1 MSKVLGAAMLR
12 RLLKAYFRSGS
23 LRVIDPDGQL
33 IVVGDGAETAL
44 TVRFDNWAIIRKLAL
59 NPALHLPEGY
69 MNGEI
74 EIEGGSIYDFL
85 LHLKQSRKGGK
96 KPGAESRSKSFQK
109 LLRRLFQ
116 FNPAR
121 VASRNARHHYDLNAE
136 MYRLF
141 LDADMQYSCGYF
153 EKVSD
158 DLETA
163 QAAKK
168 RHIAAK
174 LCIEPGMR
182 VLDIGC
188 GWGGM
193 AIYLAQTCG
202 AEVVGVTLSPEQ
214 RRIAEQRAVAAGVAD
229 CVTFLEQ
236 DYRAV
241 EGPFDR
247 VVSVGMFEHVGVAH
261 FGEFF
266 RKVRELLAVD
276 GIALLHSIARRNG
289 PSATNEFIRKHIFPG
304 GYSPAISEIVPEI
317 EKTRMFINDIEVW
330 RDHYGYTC
338 RHWRERFAANR
349 VQAAALFDERFCRM
363 WEFYLAT
370 SELTFMQ
377 GSHIVVQIQLSKA
390 RDAVPR
396 SRNYIEAW
404 EKQQPIDSRE
414 PERAPAAVSGGSS

>member
-1 MSKVLGAAMLR
+1 MRGALSATLLK
-12 RLLKAYFRSGS
+12 RLLKSYIRSGA
-23 LRVIDPDGQL
+23 LQVIDHTGRT
-33 IVVGDGAETAL
+33 IVAGDGSTPAL
-44 TVRFDNWAIIRKLAL
+44 TLRFKNAAIVRKLAL

-69 MNGEI
+69 MNGDI

-85 LHLKQSRKGGK
+85 LLLKKNRGSGK
-96 KPGAESRSKSFQK
+96 KPGAESRNKTFQK
-109 LLRRLFQ
+109 MIRRLFQ

-121 VASRNARHHYDLNAE
+121 VASHNARHHYDLNAD

-141 LDADMQYSCGYF
+141 LDADMQYSCAYF
-153 EKVSD
+153 EKESD

-193 AIYLAQTCG
+193 AIYLARECG
-202 AEVVGVTLSPEQ
+202 AEVVGITLSPEQ
-214 RRIAEQRAVAAGVAD
+214 RRIAETRAVEAGVAGR
-229 CVTFLEQ
+229 VRFLEQ

-247 VVSVGMFEHVGVAH
+247 IVSVGMFEHVGVAH
-261 FGEFF
+261 YATFF
-266 RKVRELLAVD
+266 QKIRELLTDD

-289 PSATNEFIRKHIFPG
+289 PSATNAFIRKYIFPG
-304 GYSPAISEIVPEI
+304 GYSPAISEIIPRI
-317 EKTRMFINDIEVW
+317 EQTRMFINDLEIW
-330 RDHYGYTC
+330 RDHYGHTC

-349 VQAAALFDERFCRM
+349 DRAAALYDERFCRM

-377 GSHIVVQIQLSKA
+377 GSHIVTQIQLSKS
-390 RDAVPR
+390 RNAVPR
-396 SRNYIEAW
+396 TRNYIEAW
-404 EKQQPIDSRE
+404 ERRHPIAS
-414 PERAPAAVSGGSS
+414 

>member
-1 MSKVLGAAMLR
+1 LLK
-12 RLLKAYFRSGS
+12 RLLKSYIRSGA
-23 LRVIDPDGQL
+23 LQVIDHTGRT
-33 IVVGDGAETAL
+33 IVAGDGSGPAL
-44 TVRFDNWAIIRKLAL
+44 TVRFKNAAIVRKLAL

-69 MNGEI
+69 MNGDI

-85 LHLKQSRKGGK
+85 LLLKMNRGSGK
-96 KPGAESRSKSFQK
+96 KPGAESRNKTFQK
-109 LLRRLFQ
+109 LIRRPFQ

-121 VASRNARHHYDLNAE
+121 VAARNARHHYDLNAD

-153 EKVSD
+153 EKESD

-193 AIYLAQTCG
+193 AIYLARECH
-202 AEVVGVTLSPEQ
+202 AEVVGITLSPEQ
-214 RRIAEQRAVAAGVAD
+214 RRIAEARALEAGVAGR
-229 CVTFLEQ
+229 VSFLEQ

-241 EGPFDR
+241 EGPFNR
-247 VVSVGMFEHVGVAH
+247 IVSVGMFEHVGVAH
-261 FGEFF
+261 YATFF
-266 RKVRELLAVD
+266 QKIRELLADD
-276 GIALLHSIARRNG
+276 GIALLHTIARRNG
-289 PSATNEFIRKHIFPG
+289 PGATNAFIRKYIFPG
-304 GYSPAISEIVPEI
+304 GYSPALSEIIPRI
-317 EKTRMFINDIEVW
+317 EQTRMFINDLEVW
-330 RDHYGYTC
+330 RDHYGHTC

-349 VQAAALFDERFCRM
+349 DRAAALYDERFCRM

-377 GSHIVVQIQLSKA
+377 GGHIVTQIQLSKS
-390 RDAVPR
+390 RRAVPR
-396 SRNYIEAW
+396 TRNYIEAW
-404 EKQQPIDSRE
+404 EARHPI
-414 PERAPAAVSGGSS
+414 GS

>member
-1 MSKVLGAAMLR
+1 MSGALSSTLLK
-12 RLLKAYFRSGS
+12 RLLKKKIRTGS
-23 LRVIDPDGQL
+23 LRVIDAAGRTTEA
-33 IVVGDGAETAL
+33 GDGTGPAL
-44 TVRFDNWAIIRKLAL
+44 TLRFKTASIVRKLAL

-85 LHLKQSRKGGK
+85 LLIKRNGGRGNK
-96 KPGAESRSKSFQK
+96 SGAESWNKSLQK
-109 LLRRLFQ
+109 LVRRAFQ

-121 VASRNARHHYDLNAE
+121 VSSRNARHHYDLDAE

-153 EKVSD
+153 ENESD
-158 DLETA
+158 SLETA

-193 AIYLAQTCG
+193 AIYLARECG

-214 RRIAEQRAVAAGVAD
+214 RRIAEARAAEAGVAD
-229 CVTFLEQ
+229 RVRILEQ

-247 VVSVGMFEHVGVAH
+247 IVSVGMFEHVGVAH
-261 FGEFF
+261 YAEFF
-266 RKVRELLAVD
+266 NKVRALLSDD
-276 GIALLHSIARRNG
+276 GIAVLHTIARRNG
-289 PSATNEFIRKHIFPG
+289 PSATNAFIRKYIFPG
-304 GYSPAISEIVPEI
+304 GYSPAISEIVPPI
-317 EKTRMFINDIEVW
+317 ERTKMFINDIEIW
-330 RDHYGYTC
+330 RDHYGHTC

-349 VQAAALFDERFCRM
+349 SKAAELYDERFCRM

-370 SELTFMQ
+370 SELTFMH
-377 GSHIVVQIQLSKA
+377 GSHIVTQLQLSKA
-390 RDAVPR
+390 RSAVPR
-396 SRNYIEAW
+396 TRNYIEAW
-404 EKQQPIDSRE
+404 ETSHPIR
-414 PERAPAAVSGGSS
+414 G

>member
-1 MSKVLGAAMLR
+1 MRGALSATLLK
-12 RLLKAYFRSGS
+12 RLLKSYIRSGA
-23 LRVIDPDGQL
+23 LQVIDHTGRT
-33 IVVGDGAETAL
+33 IVAGDGSGPAL
-44 TVRFDNWAIIRKLAL
+44 TVRFKNAAIVRKLAL

-69 MNGEI
+69 MNGDI

-85 LHLKQSRKGGK
+85 LLLKMNRGSGK
-96 KPGAESRSKSFQK
+96 KPGAESRNKTFQK
-109 LLRRLFQ
+109 LIRRPFQ

-121 VASRNARHHYDLNAE
+121 VAARNARHHYDLNAD

-153 EKVSD
+153 EKESD

-193 AIYLAQTCG
+193 AIYLARECH
-202 AEVVGVTLSPEQ
+202 AEVVGITLSPEQ
-214 RRIAEQRAVAAGVAD
+214 RRIAEARALEAGVAGR
-229 CVTFLEQ
+229 VSFLEQ

-241 EGPFDR
+241 EGPFNR
-247 VVSVGMFEHVGVAH
+247 IVSVGMFEHVGVAH
-261 FGEFF
+261 YATFF
-266 RKVRELLAVD
+266 QKIRELLADD
-276 GIALLHSIARRNG
+276 GIALLHTIARRNG
-289 PSATNEFIRKHIFPG
+289 PGATNAFIRKYIFPG
-304 GYSPAISEIVPEI
+304 GYSPALSEIIPRI
-317 EKTRMFINDIEVW
+317 EQTRMFINDLEVW
-330 RDHYGYTC
+330 RDHYGHTC

-349 VQAAALFDERFCRM
+349 DRAAALYDERFCRM

-377 GSHIVVQIQLSKA
+377 GGHIVTQIQLSKS
-390 RDAVPR
+390 RRAVPR
-396 SRNYIEAW
+396 TRNYIEAW
-404 EKQQPIDSRE
+404 EARHPI
-414 PERAPAAVSGGSS
+414 GS

>member
-1 MSKVLGAAMLR
+1 MSKALGSMLLK
-12 RLLKAYFRSGS
+12 RLLKAYVRSGA
-23 LRVIDPDGQL
+23 LRVIDPKGRSID
-33 IVVGDGAETAL
+33 VGDGTEPRL
-44 TVRFDNWAIIRKLAL
+44 TVRFNNPAIVRKLAL
-59 NPALHLPEGY
+59 NPALHMPEGY
-69 MNGEI
+69 MNGDI
-74 EIEGGSIYDFL
+74 EIEGGSIYDFML
-85 LHLKQSRKGGK
+85 LLKKNGGSGK
-96 KPGAESRSKSFQK
+96 KPGAQSRNKFFQK
-109 LLRRLFQ
+109 LVRRLFQ

-121 VASRNARHHYDLNAE
+121 VASRNARHHYDLNAD

-153 EKVSD
+153 EKESD

-193 AIYLAQTCG
+193 GIYLARECG
-202 AEVVGVTLSPEQ
+202 AKVVGVTLSPEQ
-214 RRIAEQRAVAAGVAD
+214 RRIAEERASSAGVSD
-229 CVTFLEQ
+229 RVRFLEQ

-247 VVSVGMFEHVGVAH
+247 IVSVGMFEHVGVAH
-261 FGEFF
+261 YGEFF
-266 RKVRELLAVD
+266 NKIRELLTDD
-276 GIALLHSIARRNG
+276 GIAVLHSIARRNG
-289 PSATNEFIRKHIFPG
+289 PSATNEFIRKYIFPG
-304 GYSPAISEIVPEI
+304 GYSPAISEIVPPI

-330 RDHYGYTC
+330 RDHYGHTC

-349 VQAAALFDERFCRM
+349 DKAAALYDERFCRM

-370 SELTFMQ
+370 SELTFMH
-377 GSHIVVQIQLSKA
+377 GSHIVVQVQLSKD
-390 RDAVPR
+390 RGAVPR
-396 SRNYIEAW
+396 TRDYIGAW
-404 EKQQPIDSRE
+404 EARHPI
-414 PERAPAAVSGGSS
+414 GN

>member
-1 MSKVLGAAMLR
+1 LK
-12 RLLKAYFRSGS
+12 RLLITYVRIGA
-23 LRVIDPDGQL
+23 LRVIDSEGRTID
-33 IVVGDGAETAL
+33 VGDGTGPTL
-44 TVRFDNWAIIRKLAL
+44 TVKFTNPAIVRKLAL
-59 NPALHLPEGY
+59 NPALHMPEGY
-69 MNGEI
+69 MNGDI

-85 LHLKQSRKGGK
+85 LLLRKNSGRGK
-96 KPGAESRSKSFQK
+96 KPGAESRNKSFQK
-109 LLRRLFQ
+109 LIRRLFQ

-121 VASRNARHHYDLNAE
+121 VSSRNARHHNDLNAE

-153 EKVSD
+153 ENESD

-193 AIYLAQTCG
+193 AIYLARECG
-202 AEVVGVTLSPEQ
+202 AEVIGVTLSPEQ
-214 RRIAEQRAVAAGVAD
+214 RRIAEARASEAGVAD
-229 CVTFLEQ
+229 RVSFLEQ
-236 DYRAV
+236 DYRSV

-247 VVSVGMFEHVGVAH
+247 IVSVGMFEHVGVAH
-261 FGEFF
+261 YATFF
-266 RKVRELLAVD
+266 RKIRALLTDD
-276 GIALLHSIARRNG
+276 GIALLHTIARRNG
-289 PSATNEFIRKHIFPG
+289 PSATNEFIRRHIFPG
-304 GYSPAISEIVPEI
+304 GYSPAISEIVPQI
-317 EKTRMFINDIEVW
+317 EKTRMFINDIEIW
-330 RDHYGYTC
+330 RDHYGHTC

-349 VQAAALFDERFCRM
+349 DKAAALYDERFCRM

-370 SELTFMQ
+370 SELTFMH
-377 GSHIVVQIQLSKA
+377 GSHIVAQIQLSKA

-396 SRNYIEAW
+396 TRAYIEAW
-404 EKQQPIDSRE
+404 EARHPI
-414 PERAPAAVSGGSS
+414 GGQGL